1 MVSTGLTPD
10 GRSLN
15 GHTDP
20 FPAGRM
26 CSSAARMCS
35 SAAGVSGPCRRV
47 GTWYQ
52 AVGVASLAETRPG
65 GSAAGGTAPTQL
77 NIDRASS
84 ASLEK

>member
-10 GRSLN
+10 GRSPN

-20 FPAGRM
+20 FPAG
-26 CSSAARMCS
+26 RMCS

-84 ASLEK
+84 ASLEKSSWRGP